1 MVIRFYKKMHE
12 IINLK
17 NVSLILEKKQIY
29 NLNLRITNG
38 DFFLINGKNA
48 TGKSTL
54 LKLFCLKILPTRG
67 NFYLNGKNIGL
78 KDKKLILEYRKKI
91 GVILQNDYL
100 IPFFSV
106 YENIELASEIQNYKS
121 DFNLRIN
128 QILDWLDLKEIENTK
143 VDKLSKGEKQK
154 VVIARALI
162 NKPNIII
169 ADQPE
174 NFLDKSTVKK
184 VFFLFES
191 LNKQGTT
198 IIITSNLEKI
208 ITVNYKTINL
218 RPIREM
224 INYKN
229 VLKNILLKEE
239 ENFFHG
245 LSFII
250 TSLIAVHI
258 VIYFNFYKFSSNWIE
273 LESKKTTFIVTNN
286 FDEKEIPLSV
296 KENIVDYLFK
306 NDRLENFKILEP
318 NIIKESLGLSEVRNL
333 SGLNLPLIFQVISDK
348 DRVIDEVYNNLL
360 NISENRLVEKHEHE
374 DQLYEIGMIV
384 SRIKS
389 IIFIMLLF
397 VLILFSFLIMNIV
410 KAALIANLNFVSMLQ
425 VMGASSLD
433 LAKNISLSIFK
444 KILPGTLLSLIFIFL
459 ISIILIR
466 ILGSNFNFFDSTYF
480 SQLLVSNFF
489 LLLVFM
495 IIFTLTFLFFLT
507 TYLFN
512 FFENRFFEKF

>member
-1 MVIRFYKKMHE
+1 
-12 IINLK
+12 
-17 NVSLILEKKQIY
+17 
-29 NLNLRITNG
+29 
-38 DFFLINGKNA
+38 
-48 TGKSTL
+48 
-54 LKLFCLKILPTRG
+54 
-67 NFYLNGKNIGL
+67 
-78 KDKKLILEYRKKI
+78 
-91 GVILQNDYL
+91 
-100 IPFFSV
+100 
-106 YENIELASEIQNYKS
+106 
-121 DFNLRIN
+121 
-128 QILDWLDLKEIENTK
+128 
-143 VDKLSKGEKQK
+143 
-154 VVIARALI
+154 
-162 NKPNIII
+162 
-169 ADQPE
+169 
-174 NFLDKSTVKK
+174 
-184 VFFLFES
+184 
-191 LNKQGTT
+191 
-198 IIITSNLEKI
+198 
-208 ITVNYKTINL
+208 
-218 RPIREM
+218 M

-286 FDEKEIPLSV
+286 FDEKEIPLSI
-296 KENIVDYLFK
+296 KESIVDYLFK

-348 DRVIDEVYNNLL
+348 ERVIDEVYNNLL
-360 NISENRLVEKHEHE
+360 NISENRFVEKHEHE
-374 DQLYEIGMIV
+374 DQLYEIGIIV

-480 SQLLVSNFF
+480 SQLLVSNFL

-495 IIFTLTFLFFLT
+495 VIFTLTFLFFLT